1 MKLKIN
7 LKTIRFT
14 TGETK
19 DLEAFVTTH
28 PGVASFS
35 KLVRAALREY
45 IKKNKGQTTVPPSPS
60 FLWEYQLHEED
71 IFDIL
76 GGPQKNRLWL
86 EAKILEHGKWEEV
99 WHYLTRKQI
108 EEDLPF
114 LRLPKKTKSHWQY
127 AINRW
132 RQTDENFD
140 PSST

>member
-1 MKLKIN
+1 MKLKCN

-14 TGETK
+14 AGETK

-35 KLVRAALREY
+35 KMVRAALREY
-45 IKKNKGQTTVPPSPS
+45 LKKNKGQTMVSASPS
-60 FLWEYQLHEED
+60 FLWEYRLHEED

-76 GGPQKNRLWL
+76 NGPKKNRLWL

-108 EEDLPF
+108 EEDLPLMR
-114 LRLPKKTKSHWQY
+114 LREKTKSHWHY
-127 AINRW
+127 AVQRW
-132 RQTDENFD
+132 RQTDENIN
-140 PSST
+140 SSSK